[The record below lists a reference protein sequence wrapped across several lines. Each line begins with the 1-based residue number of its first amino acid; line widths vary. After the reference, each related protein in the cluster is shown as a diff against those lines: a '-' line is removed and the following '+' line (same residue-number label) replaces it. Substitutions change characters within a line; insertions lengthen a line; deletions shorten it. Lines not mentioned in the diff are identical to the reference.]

1 MTLSTDLLPAMQH
14 YALFAAALAL
24 FSLSLA
30 HVKRQFG
37 VWVWFAVIA
46 LPVIQIVWSLWETIE
61 EVEAVGSHGAS
72 RIILQALIHGFAI
85 LLVSVAVL
93 VVASRVRSN
102 FPKRVRLEPTIGG
115 PRK

>member
-24 FSLSLA
+24 FSLSLT
-30 HVKRQFG
+30 HVKTQFG

-46 LPVIQIVWSLWETIE
+46 LPVFQILWSLWQTIE
-61 EVEAVGSHGAS
+61 KVEAAGSDGAF
-72 RIILQALIHGFAI
+72 RIIPQALIHGFAI
-85 LLVSVAVL
+85 LLVSAAAL
-93 VVASRVRSN
+93 AVASRARSD
-102 FPKRVRLEPTIGG
+102 FPKRVRFEPTVGS

>member
-24 FSLSLA
+24 FSLSLS

-37 VWVWFAVIA
+37 VWAWFLVIA
-46 LPVIQIVWSLWETIE
+46 LPVFQIVWSLWETIE
-61 EVEAVGSHGAS
+61 EVEAVGSDGAF
-72 RIILQALIHGFAI
+72 RIILQALVHGFAI

-93 VVASRVRSN
+93 VVANRARSS
-102 FPKRVRLEPTIGG
+102 FPKRVRFEPTIGS